1 MPPPTGEGG
10 GGDGDAFSFRTS
22 SSSSSHDAPEDSSSG
37 FLLSNEDRRNQRR
50 KSETTE
56 NIDDFDGNENKKN
69 TNKNNNNTFASALEE
84 EEEEEERVGGR
95 RAEETMATAM
105 MMHSMREEEDKH
117 NQHGV
122 LRWSFSQVFGERA
135 PNEEVQ
141 DADIISA
148 VEFDRTGDWL
158 ATGDRGGRVV
168 LFERVRQTK
177 RASKQHPEDE
187 LEDVL
192 MEEMS
197 SEMQYNRDDQV
208 GVMINNNDDNNN
220 NNNNASTSGNH
231 RNTTNEQQKL
241 GENGR
246 NKYNTRPEQV
256 EFRYLTEFQSHE
268 PEFDY
273 LKSLEIEEKINT
285 LKWCHQGANEGRFVL
300 STNDKTIKLW
310 KVFEKRAEAVSGFNR
325 DSNDSINTTTTAT
338 HNWGGNTTSN
348 RNNNS
353 NNNNNNNNKGN
364 AAGSTEYRLKIPRVL
379 KGELGFNARCR
390 RCYAN
395 AHAYHI
401 NSLSVNSDGETF
413 ISADDLRVN
422 LWHLERSNGSFNIVD
437 IKPENM
443 EELTEVITSA
453 CFHPSHCQHFAY
465 SSSKGT
471 IRLADMRINA
481 SCNAASKSFEEP
493 EPVEKRSFFSEII
506 ASVSDVK
513 FSKDGRYFLSR
524 DYLTL
529 KLWDVNMEK
538 SPLAT
543 FNVHDH
549 LRPRL
554 CDLYEK
560 DSIFDKFQC
569 CIRGDGKYV
578 ASGSYNANLRCF
590 NAFEP
595 GSEGTTTEITSR
607 MPPRRSESAF
617 GNGGTT
623 REDLFVAGAKT
634 PPISLANSHHY
645 QNLSDFSSNI
655 LHAAWH
661 PEEDILAC
669 GVSNS
674 LYIFNA

>member
-1 MPPPTGEGG
+1 MPPPTGEGGG

-22 SSSSSHDAPEDSSSG
+22 SSSSHAPEDSSG

-50 KSETTE
+50 KSSETTE
-56 NIDDFDGNENKKN
+56 NIDFDGNENKKN
-69 TNKNNNNTFASALEE
+69 TNNNNTFASALEE
-84 EEEEEERVGGR
+84 EEEERVGR
-95 RAEETMATAM
+95 RAEETATAM

-231 RNTTNEQQKL
+231 NTTNEQQKL

-246 NKYNTRPEQV
+246 NEYNTRPEQV

>member
-1 MPPPTGEGG
+1 MS
-10 GGDGDAFSFRTS
+10 DFSFRV
-22 SSSSSHDAPEDSSSG
+22 
-37 FLLSNEDRRNQRR
+37 NEDDRKSGENMNSRNQ
-50 KSETTE
+50 KMVP
-56 NIDDFDGNENKKN
+56 NKQEQQQRQVSIKN
-69 TNKNNNNTFASALEE
+69 LEW
-84 EEEEEERVGGR
+84 G
-95 RAEETMATAM
+95 
-105 MMHSMREEEDKH
+105 
-117 NQHGV
+117 
-122 LRWSFSQVFGERA
+122 FSQVFGERA

-168 LFERVRQTK
+168 LFERVRS
-177 RASKQHPEDE
+177 ASKNLKKMTMHKEDLDDE
-187 LEDVL
+187 NNDCL
-192 MEEMS
+192 MDD
-197 SEMQYNRDDQV
+197 DDQEMISSDDQI
-208 GVMINNNDDNNN
+208 GVLSKPSNNKKK
-220 NNNNASTSGNH
+220 
-231 RNTTNEQQKL
+231 NEQQQIIKNMT
-241 GENGR
+241 EQQQQ
-246 NKYNTRPEQV
+246 TEQV

-285 LKWCHQGANEGRFVL
+285 LKWCHQGANDGRFVL
-300 STNDKTIKLW
+300 SSNDKTIKLW
-310 KVFEKRAEAVSGFNR
+310 KVFEKRAECVSGFNR
-325 DSNDSINTTTTAT
+325 DSTISSDTTTTT
-338 HNWGGNTTSN
+338 PSGFG
-348 RNNNS
+348 
-353 NNNNNNNNKGN
+353 NNNNRNGSHQNHQHQNNNNKEN
-364 AAGSTEYRLKIPRVL
+364 DELFNFIEHNNHRLKIPRVL

-413 ISADDLRVN
+413 ISADDLRIN
-422 LWHLERSNGSFNIVD
+422 LWHLERANGSFNIVD

-453 CFHPSHCQHFAY
+453 CFHPQHCQHFAY

-481 SCNAASKSFEEP
+481 NCNAASKSFEEP

-538 SPLAT
+538 SPVAT

-569 CIRGDGKYV
+569 CIRGDGTHV

-590 NAFEP
+590 SAFDS
-595 GSEGTTTEITSR
+595 GAEGTTTEITSR
-607 MPPRRSESAF
+607 IPPRRTSDLSDNSGL
-617 GNGGTT
+617 GNGRDSDMFLGG
-623 REDLFVAGAKT
+623 VKT
-634 PPISLANSHHY
+634 PQPV
-645 QNLSDFSSNI
+645 QNMSDFSSNI
-655 LHAAWH
+655 LHVAWH

>member
-22 SSSSSHDAPEDSSSG
+22 SSSSSHAPEDSSG

-50 KSETTE
+50 KSSETTE
-56 NIDDFDGNENKKN
+56 NIDFDDGNENKKN
-69 TNKNNNNTFASALEE
+69 TNNNNTFASALEE
-84 EEEEEERVGGR
+84 EEEEEEEERVGR
-95 RAEETMATAM
+95 RAEETATAM

-231 RNTTNEQQKL
+231 NTTNEQQKL

-246 NKYNTRPEQV
+246 NEYNTRPEQV

-493 EPVEKRSFFSEII
+493 ELVEKRSFFSEII

-538 SPLAT
+538 SPVAT

>member
-1 MPPPTGEGG
+1 MAPPTGEGG

-22 SSSSSHDAPEDSSSG
+22 SSSSSHAPEDSSG

-50 KSETTE
+50 KSSETTE
-56 NIDDFDGNENKKN
+56 NIDFDGNENKKN
-69 TNKNNNNTFASALEE
+69 TNNNNTFASALEE
-84 EEEEEERVGGR
+84 EEEEEEEERVGR
-95 RAEETMATAM
+95 RAEETATAM

-231 RNTTNEQQKL
+231 NTTNEQQKL

-246 NKYNTRPEQV
+246 NEYNTRPEQV

>member
-22 SSSSSHDAPEDSSSG
+22 SSSSHAPEDSSG

-50 KSETTE
+50 KSSETTE
-56 NIDDFDGNENKKN
+56 NIDFDDGNENKKN
-69 TNKNNNNTFASALEE
+69 TNNNNTFASALEE
-84 EEEEEERVGGR
+84 EEEEEEERVGR
-95 RAEETMATAM
+95 RAEETATAM

-231 RNTTNEQQKL
+231 NTTNEQQKL

-246 NKYNTRPEQV
+246 NEYNTRPEQV

>member
-1 MPPPTGEGG
+1 MSSTASKA
-10 GGDGDAFSFRTS
+10 DFSFRTQKGEEEDLAVAAAKSTFQRAS
-22 SSSSSHDAPEDSSSG
+22 SSSPEKRRDWKTNDFDDTDEERKG
-37 FLLSNEDRRNQRR
+37 GTNDDR
-50 KSETTE
+50 TTE
-56 NIDDFDGNENKKN
+56 TVHRGDEYLHWG
-69 TNKNNNNTFASALEE
+69 
-84 EEEEEERVGGR
+84 
-95 RAEETMATAM
+95 
-105 MMHSMREEEDKH
+105 
-117 NQHGV
+117 
-122 LRWSFSQVFGERA
+122 FSQVFGERA

-168 LFERVRQTK
+168 LFERVRETK
-177 RASKQHPEDE
+177 RKEEKHPEDE

-208 GVMINNNDDNNN
+208 GVMINNKKKNNDK
-220 NNNNASTSGNH
+220 STSE
-231 RNTTNEQQKL
+231 NTNK
-241 GENGR
+241 NGHHHQLIAEEGG
-246 NKYNTRPEQV
+246 KPEQV

-325 DSNDSINTTTTAT
+325 DSNDSINTTMTTGGA
-338 HNWGGNTTSN
+338 HNWGGNATTTSNN
-348 RNNNS
+348 RNNNE
-353 NNNNNNNNKGN
+353 NRNNKENN
-364 AAGSTEYRLKIPRVL
+364 ATAGATTSNTSSETSYRLRIPRVL

-422 LWHLERSNGSFNIVD
+422 LWHLERANGSFNIVD

-538 SPLAT
+538 APVAT

-569 CIRGDGKYV
+569 CIRGDGKHV

-590 NAFEP
+590 NVFES

-623 REDLFVAGAKT
+623 REDLFVGGVKT
-634 PPISLANSHHY
+634 PPNSLANSHHH

-655 LHAAWH
+655 LHVAWH

>member
-1 MPPPTGEGG
+1 MAPPTGEGG

-22 SSSSSHDAPEDSSSG
+22 SSSSSHAPEDSSG

-50 KSETTE
+50 KSSETTE
-56 NIDDFDGNENKKN
+56 NIDFDDGNENKKN
-69 TNKNNNNTFASALEE
+69 TNNNNTFASALEE
-84 EEEEEERVGGR
+84 EEEEEEEERVGR
-95 RAEETMATAM
+95 RAEETATAM

-231 RNTTNEQQKL
+231 NTTNEQQKL

-246 NKYNTRPEQV
+246 NEYNTRPEQV

-669 GVSNS
+669 GVGNS

>member
-1 MPPPTGEGG
+1 MAPPTGEGG

-22 SSSSSHDAPEDSSSG
+22 SSSSSHAPEDSSG

-50 KSETTE
+50 KSSETTE
-56 NIDDFDGNENKKN
+56 NIDFDGNENKKN
-69 TNKNNNNTFASALEE
+69 TNNNNTFASALEE
-84 EEEEEERVGGR
+84 EEEEEEEERVGR
-95 RAEETMATAM
+95 RAEETATAM

-231 RNTTNEQQKL
+231 NTTNEQQKL

-246 NKYNTRPEQV
+246 NEYNTRPEQV

-353 NNNNNNNNKGN
+353 NNNNNNNKGN

>member
-22 SSSSSHDAPEDSSSG
+22 SSSSSHAPEDSSG

-50 KSETTE
+50 KSSETTE
-56 NIDDFDGNENKKN
+56 NIDFDDGNENKKN
-69 TNKNNNNTFASALEE
+69 TNNNNTFASALEE
-84 EEEEEERVGGR
+84 EEEEEEEEERVGR
-95 RAEETMATAM
+95 RAEETATAM

-220 NNNNASTSGNH
+220 NNASTSGNH
-231 RNTTNEQQKL
+231 NTTNEQQKL

-246 NKYNTRPEQV
+246 NEYNTRPEQV

>member
-22 SSSSSHDAPEDSSSG
+22 SSHAPEDSSG

-50 KSETTE
+50 KSSETTE
-56 NIDDFDGNENKKN
+56 NIDFDDGNENKKN
-69 TNKNNNNTFASALEE
+69 TNNNNTFASALEE
-84 EEEEEERVGGR
+84 EEEEEEEERVGR
-95 RAEETMATAM
+95 RAEETATAM

-231 RNTTNEQQKL
+231 NTTNEQQKL

-246 NKYNTRPEQV
+246 NEYNTRPEQV

>member
-1 MPPPTGEGG
+1 MMSSTAAA
-10 GGDGDAFSFRTS
+10 DFSFRTTKKGEEEDLGATAAKSTSGGFQRAS
-22 SSSSSHDAPEDSSSG
+22 SSSPEK
-37 FLLSNEDRRNQRR
+37 RRNR
-50 KSETTE
+50 KT
-56 NIDDFDGNENKKN
+56 NDF
-69 TNKNNNNTFASALEE
+69 
-84 EEEEEERVGGR
+84 EEEEEERKGER
-95 RAEETMATAM
+95 SFDERTR
-105 MMHSMREEEDKH
+105 SDREYL
-117 NQHGV
+117 NWG
-122 LRWSFSQVFGERA
+122 FSQVFGERA

-141 DADIISA
+141 DADVISA
-148 VEFDRTGDWL
+148 VEFDRSGDWL

-168 LFERVRQTK
+168 LFERVRHAK
-177 RASKQHPEDE
+177 RREQKHQEDE

-197 SEMQYNRDDQV
+197 SEMQYNRDDQ
-208 GVMINNNDDNNN
+208 
-220 NNNNASTSGNH
+220 NNASTSE
-231 RNTTNEQQKL
+231 NTTK
-241 GENGR
+241 NGHHQLIAEGG
-246 NKYNTRPEQV
+246 KPEQV

-325 DSNDSINTTTTAT
+325 DSDDSINTTTTSTGGA
-338 HNWGGNTTSN
+338 HNWGGNSN
-348 RNNNS
+348 NR
-353 NNNNNNNNKGN
+353 NNNNNNENRNNKENN
-364 AAGSTEYRLKIPRVL
+364 AGADFISIENPTSFERR
-379 KGELGFNARCR
+379 LGFNARCR

-422 LWHLERSNGSFNIVD
+422 LWHLERANGSFNIVD

-538 SPLAT
+538 APVAT
-543 FNVHDH
+543 FDVHDH

-569 CIRGDGKYV
+569 CIRGDGKHV

-590 NAFEP
+590 NVFES

-607 MPPRRSESAF
+607 IPPRRSESAF

-623 REDLFVAGAKT
+623 REDLFVGGVKT
-634 PPISLANSHHY
+634 PPNSLANSHHH

-655 LHAAWH
+655 LHVAWH

>member
-22 SSSSSHDAPEDSSSG
+22 SSSSSHAPEDSSG

-50 KSETTE
+50 KSSETTE
-56 NIDDFDGNENKKN
+56 NIDFDDGNENKKN
-69 TNKNNNNTFASALEE
+69 TNNNNTFASALEE
-84 EEEEEERVGGR
+84 EEEEEEEEERVGR
-95 RAEETMATAM
+95 RAEETATAM

-231 RNTTNEQQKL
+231 NTTNEQQKL

-246 NKYNTRPEQV
+246 NEYNTRPEQV

-353 NNNNNNNNKGN
+353 NNNNNNNKGN

>member
-1 MPPPTGEGG
+1 MPPPTGEEG

-22 SSSSSHDAPEDSSSG
+22 TSHAPEDSSG
-37 FLLSNEDRRNQRR
+37 FLLSNEDRRNRR

-208 GVMINNNDDNNN
+208 GVMINNNNDDNNN
-220 NNNNASTSGNH
+220 TNNNASTSGNH

-607 MPPRRSESAF
+607 MPSIRSESAF

>member
-607 MPPRRSESAF
+607 MPPIRSGSAF

>member
-22 SSSSSHDAPEDSSSG
+22 SSSSSHAPEDSSG

-50 KSETTE
+50 KSSETTE
-56 NIDDFDGNENKKN
+56 NIDFDDGNENKKN
-69 TNKNNNNTFASALEE
+69 TNNNNTFASALEE
-84 EEEEEERVGGR
+84 EEEEEERVGR
-95 RAEETMATAM
+95 RAEETATAM

-231 RNTTNEQQKL
+231 NTTNEQQKL

-246 NKYNTRPEQV
+246 NEYNTRPEQV

>member
-22 SSSSSHDAPEDSSSG
+22 SSSSSHAPEDSSG

-50 KSETTE
+50 KSSETTE
-56 NIDDFDGNENKKN
+56 NIDFDGNENKKN
-69 TNKNNNNTFASALEE
+69 TNNNNTFASALEE
-84 EEEEEERVGGR
+84 EEEEEEEEERVGR
-95 RAEETMATAM
+95 RAEETATAM

-231 RNTTNEQQKL
+231 NTTNEQQKL

-246 NKYNTRPEQV
+246 NEYNTRPEQV

>member
-22 SSSSSHDAPEDSSSG
+22 SSSSSHAPEDSSG

-50 KSETTE
+50 KSSETTE
-56 NIDDFDGNENKKN
+56 NIDFDDGNENKKN
-69 TNKNNNNTFASALEE
+69 TNNNNTFASALEE
-84 EEEEEERVGGR
+84 EEEEEEEERVGR
-95 RAEETMATAM
+95 RAEETATAM

-231 RNTTNEQQKL
+231 NTTNEQQKL

-246 NKYNTRPEQV
+246 NEYNTRPEQV

-353 NNNNNNNNKGN
+353 NNNNNNNKGN

>member
-22 SSSSSHDAPEDSSSG
+22 SSSSSHAPEDSSG

-50 KSETTE
+50 KSSETTE
-56 NIDDFDGNENKKN
+56 NIDFDDGNENKKN
-69 TNKNNNNTFASALEE
+69 TNNNNTFASALEE
-84 EEEEEERVGGR
+84 EEEEEERVGR
-95 RAEETMATAM
+95 RAEETATAM

-187 LEDVL
+187 LEDVF

-231 RNTTNEQQKL
+231 NTTNEQQKL

-246 NKYNTRPEQV
+246 NEYNTRPEQV

>member
-22 SSSSSHDAPEDSSSG
+22 SSSSSHAPEDSSG

-50 KSETTE
+50 KSSETTE
-56 NIDDFDGNENKKN
+56 NIDFDDGNENKKN
-69 TNKNNNNTFASALEE
+69 TNNNNTFASALEE
-84 EEEEEERVGGR
+84 EEEEEEEEERVGR
-95 RAEETMATAM
+95 RAEETATAM

-231 RNTTNEQQKL
+231 NTTNEQQKL

-246 NKYNTRPEQV
+246 NEYNTRPEQV

>member
-22 SSSSSHDAPEDSSSG
+22 SSSSHAPEDSSG

-50 KSETTE
+50 KSSETTE
-56 NIDDFDGNENKKN
+56 NIDFDDGNENKKN
-69 TNKNNNNTFASALEE
+69 TNNNNTFASALEE
-84 EEEEEERVGGR
+84 EEEEEEEEERVGR
-95 RAEETMATAM
+95 RAEETATAM

-220 NNNNASTSGNH
+220 NNVSTSGNH
-231 RNTTNEQQKL
+231 NTTNEQQKL

-246 NKYNTRPEQV
+246 NEYNTRPEQV

>member
-1 MPPPTGEGG
+1 MSSTAAA
-10 GGDGDAFSFRTS
+10 DFSFRTTKKGEEEDLGATAAKSTSGGFQRAS
-22 SSSSSHDAPEDSSSG
+22 SSSPEK
-37 FLLSNEDRRNQRR
+37 RRNR
-50 KSETTE
+50 KT
-56 NIDDFDGNENKKN
+56 NDF
-69 TNKNNNNTFASALEE
+69 
-84 EEEEEERVGGR
+84 EEEEEERKGER
-95 RAEETMATAM
+95 SFDERTR
-105 MMHSMREEEDKH
+105 SDREYL
-117 NQHGV
+117 NWG
-122 LRWSFSQVFGERA
+122 FSQVFGERA

-141 DADIISA
+141 DADVISA
-148 VEFDRTGDWL
+148 VEFDRSGDWL

-168 LFERVRQTK
+168 LFERVRHAK
-177 RASKQHPEDE
+177 RREQKHQEDE

-208 GVMINNNDDNNN
+208 GVMINNNNK
-220 NNNNASTSGNH
+220 NNASTSE
-231 RNTTNEQQKL
+231 NTTK
-241 GENGR
+241 NGHHQLIAEGG
-246 NKYNTRPEQV
+246 KPEQV

-325 DSNDSINTTTTAT
+325 DSDDSINTTTTSTGGA
-338 HNWGGNTTSN
+338 HNWGGNSN
-348 RNNNS
+348 NR
-353 NNNNNNNNKGN
+353 NNNNNNENRNNKENN
-364 AAGSTEYRLKIPRVL
+364 AGAGGTSTSNTSSETSYRLRIPRVL

-422 LWHLERSNGSFNIVD
+422 LWHLERANGSFNIVD

-538 SPLAT
+538 APVAT

-569 CIRGDGKYV
+569 CIRGDGKHV

-590 NAFEP
+590 NVFES

-623 REDLFVAGAKT
+623 REDLFVGGVKT
-634 PPISLANSHHY
+634 PPNSLANSHHH

-655 LHAAWH
+655 LHVAWH

>member
-1 MPPPTGEGG
+1 MGPPAREGG
-10 GGDGDAFSFRTS
+10 GDDEFSFRT
-22 SSSSSHDAPEDSSSG
+22 HHGRTTTQEEDASSG
-37 FLLSNEDRRNQRR
+37 FLLSDGRNGLG
-50 KSETTE
+50 KSDAL
-56 NIDDFDGNENKKN
+56 DDDGNNNE
-69 TNKNNNNTFASALEE
+69 NNNTNNTNTLLASLEE
-84 EEEEEERVGGR
+84 EEEERRRR
-95 RAEETMATAM
+95 RAEETAATTAGM
-105 MMHSMREEEDKH
+105 MRYSREEDTHE
-117 NQHGV
+117 NQNQQNF

-208 GVMINNNDDNNN
+208 GVMINNNNDDNNN
-220 NNNNASTSGNH
+220 TNNNASTSGNH

-246 NKYNTRPEQV
+246 NEYNTRPEQV

-538 SPLAT
+538 SPVAT

>member
-1 MPPPTGEGG
+1 MS
-10 GGDGDAFSFRTS
+10 DFSFRTTPPPS
-22 SSSSSHDAPEDSSSG
+22 LLEVGGSKSG
-37 FLLSNEDRRNQRR
+37 FHHH
-50 KSETTE
+50 K
-56 NIDDFDGNENKKN
+56 
-69 TNKNNNNTFASALEE
+69 EE
-84 EEEEEERVGGR
+84 EV
-95 RAEETMATAM
+95 EET
-105 MMHSMREEEDKH
+105 RERERE
-117 NQHGV
+117 QHLSWG
-122 LRWSFSQVFGERA
+122 FSQVFGERA

-168 LFERVRQTK
+168 LFERVRQNK
-177 RASKQHPEDE
+177 RTGRQHPEDE

-208 GVMINNNDDNNN
+208 GVMINNNS
-220 NNNNASTSGNH
+220 ASTSEINKI
-231 RNTTNEQQKL
+231 RNGQEQLLQHLTVDDDGDK
-241 GENGR
+241 
-246 NKYNTRPEQV
+246 PEQV

-325 DSNDSINTTTTAT
+325 DSNDSITTTTTGA
-338 HNWGGNTTSN
+338 HNWGGNTSN
-348 RNNNS
+348 RNNNDSS
-353 NNNNNNNNKGN
+353 NKEN
-364 AAGSTEYRLKIPRVL
+364 AGGGGGGGGGAGTSSNTSSETSATYRLKIPRVL

-422 LWHLERSNGSFNIVD
+422 LWHLERANGSFNIVD

-481 SCNAASKSFEEP
+481 SCNTASKSFEEP

-538 SPLAT
+538 SPVAT

-569 CIRGDGKYV
+569 CIRGDGKHV

-590 NAFEP
+590 NAFES

-623 REDLFVAGAKT
+623 REDLFVGGVKT
-634 PPISLANSHHY
+634 PPNSLANSHHH

-655 LHAAWH
+655 LHVAWH
-661 PEEDILAC
+661 PSEDILAC